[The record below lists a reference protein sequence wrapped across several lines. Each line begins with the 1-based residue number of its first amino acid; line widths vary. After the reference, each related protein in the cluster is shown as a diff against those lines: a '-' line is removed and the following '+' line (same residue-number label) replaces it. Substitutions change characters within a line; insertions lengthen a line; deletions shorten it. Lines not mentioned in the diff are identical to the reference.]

1 MRAGFHGTSVEQ
13 VGAVALEVDALAR
26 GVGRDQD
33 AHGVI
38 GRRAVE
44 RALDLG
50 ALIVGHA
57 AVEREDALVAEVA
70 ALDRGGQQLVQVAL
84 GVAVLGEDDHPGV
97 GPLALGLGAGGAAD
111 RDRRALVGADP
122 VEQRRDLG
130 VGSGGVLRGQ
140 AAHLGQ
146 ELGGA
151 AGGAGQGRAGGGHR
165 VGVGGLGRVVVGSV
179 RVVVVGGGGGQVE
192 LQRGARA
199 AGGDAGGVDLERAAE
214 RLDAGQQPLL
224 QVDEHQLA
232 AAALGAHQP
241 GVLGEQHR
249 QPEGRASPR
258 RRRAGPAPGAGSCRR
273 RAGGGRP
280 SGAAP

>member
-1 MRAGFHGTSVEQ
+1 MRSSP
-13 VGAVALEVDALAR
+13 
-26 GVGRDQD
+26 
-33 AHGVI
+33 
-38 GRRAVE
+38 
-44 RALDLG
+44 
-50 ALIVGHA
+50 
-57 AVEREDALVAEVA
+57 EVA

-249 QPEGRASPR
+249 QPDLGRVGRADVVLDQHPAREAVDAELAEVVLQAPHHDGGQRVRGRADAAGEALRVEQLEQRREAVRVAVVRRGRQEQAVARSAAPDRASPW
-258 RRRAGPAPGAGSCRR
+258 
-273 RAGGGRP
+273 
-280 SGAAP
+280 